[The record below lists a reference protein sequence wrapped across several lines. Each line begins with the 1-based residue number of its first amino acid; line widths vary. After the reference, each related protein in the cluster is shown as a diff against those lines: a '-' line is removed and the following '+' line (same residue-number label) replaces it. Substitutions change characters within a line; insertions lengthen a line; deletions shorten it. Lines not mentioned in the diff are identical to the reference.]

1 MGRVSKMT
9 QAKRIRERELQMKR
23 QDKEEKRVQR
33 KTEAEDRPV
42 FVEGEDPDLV
52 GLKLGPQAPLF

>member
-23 QDKEEKRVQR
+23 QDKEEKRAQR
-33 KTEAEDRPV
+33 KVETEDRPD

-52 GLKLGPQAPLF
+52 GLKVGPQAPLF

>member
-33 KTEAEDRPV
+33 KAEAEDRPV